1 MPITPDTKDWTWVL
15 ERACPE
21 CGFDATA
28 VHIGDVG
35 GFVRSNAGI
44 WAEVLER
51 EDVRQRP
58 DDSTWS
64 PLEYACHVRDV
75 HGLFAQRLV
84 LTMTQDGPTFPDWNQ
99 DEAAVEGRYG
109 EQDPRQVSRDLT
121 DAAFATA
128 EAFDAVPDEAADR
141 IGYRGDGAEFTIES
155 LGRYYVHDIVHHAW
169 DVTHAQ
175 D

>member
-15 ERACPE
+15 TRPCPE

-28 VHIGDVG
+28 IELSEVG
-35 GFVRSNAGI
+35 SYVRANAGI
-44 WAEVLER
+44 WADVLER
-51 EDVRQRP
+51 DTVRERP

-75 HGLFAQRLV
+75 HSLFAQRLV
-84 LTMTQDGPTFPDWNQ
+84 LAMTHENPVFPDWNQ
-99 DEAAVEGRYG
+99 DEAAVQGRYADQAL
-109 EQDPRQVSRDLT
+109 EQVASDLM
-121 DAAFATA
+121 DAAFAAA
-128 EAFDAVPDEAADR
+128 EAFDAVPAEAAGR
-141 IGYRGDGAEFTIES
+141 RGRRSDGASFTIET

-169 DVTHAQ
+169 DVTRER

>member
-15 ERACPE
+15 TRPCPE
-21 CGFDATA
+21 CGFDATT
-28 VHIGDVG
+28 VELTEVG
-35 GFVRSNAGI
+35 GIVRANAGI

-51 EDVRQRP
+51 DNVGERP

-75 HGLFAQRLV
+75 HSLFAERLV
-84 LTMTQDGPTFPDWNQ
+84 LAMTHQNPVFPDWNQ
-99 DEAAVEGRYG
+99 DEAAVEGRYAD
-109 EQDPRQVSRDLT
+109 QAPSQVASDVM
-121 DAAFATA
+121 DAAFAAA
-128 EAFDAVPDEAADR
+128 EAFDGVPAESAGR
-141 IGYRGDGAEFTIES
+141 TGRRSDGAKFTIET

-169 DVTHAQ
+169 DVTNGI